1 MIYRGE
7 AVFEE
12 EGLDGEVE
20 FRHRKM
26 IGKGIDKVIYYVWIQ
41 KWTVKKVDRKKTDS
55 LEIWCWRRALLIPWT
70 TRKTNGP
77 KAN

>member
-1 MIYRGE
+1 
-7 AVFEE
+7 
-12 EGLDGEVE
+12 
-20 FRHRKM
+20 M
-26 IGKGIDKVIYYVWIQ
+26 IGKGIDKVIYYIWIQ